1 MNKAELNEVTA
12 VATERVKGELGEGRF
27 LAVIPGT
34 GWKEGLDGLFHQTNE
49 IPYSE
54 LAVLDSAAVVEGH
67 TKSIRVGDINGRP
80 TLVLGRVH
88 PNEEIRHPD
97 LPHAMRIVIGA
108 VRDRVDGLLV
118 TNGVGT
124 LHGRVEVEG
133 GGRIQSLIAMAVLDI
148 MGWANRGRRQEHV
161 GIGDLAIVDDMI
173 TTSLGSNT
181 PLLGGEF
188 ADFYHG
194 GKDAYGIHR
203 DNDLYFNV
211 AKKAIEDV
219 QGRCSRTVHF
229 HAPGPQFEGPTMKRN
244 LRAMGADVVGM
255 SSQENL
261 IAAWERIPFANV
273 VLATNGAFE
282 RHTHEENQEI
292 GRRSAGRTRD
302 VLVRIADTWPRRK
315 AA

>member
-1 MNKAELNEVTA
+1 MNKSELAERTEA
-12 VATERVKGELGEGRF
+12 ASERVKSEFGNERF

-34 GWKEGLDGLFHQTNE
+34 GWKEGLDGLFHQENE
-49 IPYSE
+49 IPYGE
-54 LAVLDSAAVVEGH
+54 LDVPDSAVAVDGH

-97 LPHAMRIVIGA
+97 LAQAMRIVIGA
-108 VRDRVDGLLV
+108 VRERTDGLLV

-124 LHGRVEVEG
+124 LHGRVSVEG
-133 GGRIQSLIAMAVLDI
+133 GGCLQSLIATAVLDV

-203 DNDLYFNV
+203 DNDRYFNI
-211 AKKAIEDV
+211 AREAIANV
-219 QGRCSRTVHF
+219 QGRCSRAVHF
-229 HAPGPQFEGPTMKRN
+229 HAPGPQFEGPTMKRT

-261 IAAWERIPFANV
+261 IAAWDKIPFANV

-282 RHTHEENQEI
+282 HHTHAENQEM
-292 GRRSAGRTRD
+292 GRSAANRTRE
-302 VLVRIADTWPRRK
+302 VLARIADTWPRV
-315 AA
+315 A